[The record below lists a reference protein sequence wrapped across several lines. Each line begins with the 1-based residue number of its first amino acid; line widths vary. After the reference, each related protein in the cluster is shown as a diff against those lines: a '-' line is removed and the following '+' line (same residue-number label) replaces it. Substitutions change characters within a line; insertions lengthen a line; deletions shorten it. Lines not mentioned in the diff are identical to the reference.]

1 MSRLF
6 IVLCTLTSLFASP
19 LSANADTLDDF
30 INVQLAQHHVPGLSL
45 AIIEGGK
52 IVRAQGYGVV
62 DKVSKA
68 PVTPSTLFQ
77 AGSISKSVSALGALS
92 LVEKGAFALD
102 EDVNAK
108 LTTWKVPENEF
119 TKQKRVTLRAVLS
132 HSAGLTV
139 HGFGGYAVDAPLPTL
154 VQILD
159 GEKPANSPAI
169 RVDILP
175 GSQWRY
181 SGGGYTVMQQM
192 MIDATGAAFPQIMQ
206 KTVLDPLGM
215 TSSSYE
221 QPLPS
226 DKAQT
231 AATGY
236 SDDGKAVPGR
246 WHVYPEMAAAGLW
259 TTPSDLC
266 RFVIGVQKA
275 RSGAKNSV
283 ISQAMTKQMLTIQKN
298 NDGLGVFLDGKGR
311 DLRFSHNGRDE
322 GFDAFMVGYA
332 EKGRG
337 AVIMMNANNDSPMA
351 SRILGEIAQEYKWR
365 DYPIPPVYKPI
376 PDKEPKVTERLKA
389 FYQQAADG
397 KFDKDLFTPQFAE
410 TIENWLKNGE
420 KDFLHNLGEIQ
431 SFILVERTDK
441 DGKRLYRYRI
451 SFKDSVLLTQFL
463 FDKDDKITDLQSSID

>member
-311 DLRFSHNGRDE
+311 DLRFTRR
-322 GFDAFMVGYA
+322 
-332 EKGRG
+332 RG
-337 AVIMMNANNDSPMA
+337 AA
-351 SRILGEIAQEYKWR
+351 R
-365 DYPIPPVYKPI
+365 
-376 PDKEPKVTERLKA
+376 
-389 FYQQAADG
+389 
-397 KFDKDLFTPQFAE
+397 
-410 TIENWLKNGE
+410 
-420 KDFLHNLGEIQ
+420 
-431 SFILVERTDK
+431 
-441 DGKRLYRYRI
+441 
-451 SFKDSVLLTQFL
+451 
-463 FDKDDKITDLQSSID
+463 